1 MTTPTPTDGHLQ
13 AIAYLV
19 EAITAGRWH
28 RAGIMAALRDCTDQP
43 LWLTAHAAI
52 VAAHTRTDQT
62 TPAVIAMVGPHW
74 DDPTTKPD
82 NGKPKPPKLA
92 PFPPPAPT
100 RPAPPEVVAA
110 HRERI
115 RQALADGHVP
125 TTDERGPRDD

>member
-28 RAGIMAALRDCTDQP
+28 RAGVMAALRDCTGP
-43 LWLTAHAAI
+43 LWLIAHAAI
-52 VAAHTRTDQT
+52 VAAHSRTDQA

-74 DDPTTKPD
+74 DDPTAKRD
-82 NGKPKPPKLA
+82 DGKPKAPGLR
-92 PFPPPAPT
+92 PFPPPERT
-100 RPAPPEVVAA
+100 QPADPAVVAA